1 MSTIL
6 EIQTMWSLFIVL
18 VVQMITVKFFEATNT
33 ISPHKAQV
41 LVQLSVFQIIISWI
55 LFTSTVLYLKSKTK
69 LSWLSNSHIL
79 QAGDMPVNFTQESTD
94 LSLIATSPTWN
105 EYSHFSG
112 KCLLSLW
119 FSGGLKLSRLSWC
132 WFESRLL
139 NTELEN
145 ACA

>member
-41 LVQLSVFQIIISWI
+41 LVQLSVFQIISWI

-69 LSWLSNSHIL
+69 LSWLSNELLKQKYFKLETCQWIL
-79 QAGDMPVNFTQESTD
+79 HK
-94 LSLIATSPTWN
+94 SLLIC
-105 EYSHFSG
+105 H
-112 KCLLSLW
+112 
-119 FSGGLKLSRLSWC
+119 
-132 WFESRLL
+132 
-139 NTELEN
+139 
-145 ACA
+145 